1 MISVF
6 TGYTQTV
13 NSVISRDSILKL
25 FQNNNAFEVF
35 YELGS
40 KKYTLDFKA
49 LYNDTVLKPYFLK
62 WLDRKEYF
70 LFTLEKEKSKIIDN
84 SKLINE
90 EILYLLIKRNIKN
103 AFDSIN
109 NNPELYKLYSDSA
122 VNQFINRFTKYKD
135 PEKFEVPQDAV
146 VFHSFLAYPE
156 SYSIIKKWWTESKL
170 DVNSKYFLP
179 LVRLG
184 DHEAE
189 TAFDKRIVEFLKT
202 NGNSEE
208 LMSIYSDLTYLNNSY
223 AISKMIDLFKIDKN
237 FVMLSDGD
245 EGNPFNCIIF
255 NFLLSEFNYYGIETT
270 KLKETKKPCKEL
282 SKLVP
287 EIRKAALQL
296 IDNHKSE
303 EAYWKENISYS
314 W

>member
-1 MISVF
+1 MKTKIIITLYMISVF

-122 VNQFINRFTKYKD
+122 VNQFIN
-135 PEKFEVPQDAV
+135 
-146 VFHSFLAYPE
+146 
-156 SYSIIKKWWTESKL
+156 
-170 DVNSKYFLP
+170 
-179 LVRLG
+179 
-184 DHEAE
+184 
-189 TAFDKRIVEFLKT
+189 
-202 NGNSEE
+202 
-208 LMSIYSDLTYLNNSY
+208 
-223 AISKMIDLFKIDKN
+223 
-237 FVMLSDGD
+237 
-245 EGNPFNCIIF
+245 
-255 NFLLSEFNYYGIETT
+255 
-270 KLKETKKPCKEL
+270 
-282 SKLVP
+282 
-287 EIRKAALQL
+287 
-296 IDNHKSE
+296 
-303 EAYWKENISYS
+303 
-314 W
+314 